1 MGQVQA
7 GGDCVL
13 KSAEKD
19 HMSKFDGVIVAARYQ
34 GGRIEVVRA
43 YERRGATFSDW
54 VLLDRAALVEKLKN
68 GKQFVTGQ
76 RKEYLASTFEVG
88 KPVNLIGRDGSQ
100 VLTTLSESDQDR
112 LEDVPI
118 F

>member
-1 MGQVQA
+1 MGHIQV

-13 KSAEKD
+13 KSTEKE
-19 HMSKFDGVIVAARYQ
+19 HMSRFDGVIVAARYQ
-34 GGRIEVVRA
+34 SGKIEVVRA

-54 VLLDRAALVEKLKN
+54 VLLDRATLVEKLKN

-76 RKEYLASTFEVG
+76 RKEYLASTFEVK

-100 VLTTLSESDQDR
+100 VLTTLTEGDQDR
-112 LEDVPI
+112 LEGVPI

>member
-1 MGQVQA
+1 
-7 GGDCVL
+7 
-13 KSAEKD
+13 
-19 HMSKFDGVIVAARYQ
+19 MSKFDGVIVAARYQ

-54 VLLDRAALVEKLKN
+54 VLLDRGALVRKLKD
-68 GKQFVTGQ
+68 GKRFVTGH
-76 RKEYLASTFEVG
+76 RKEYLASTFEVK

-100 VLTTLSESDQDR
+100 VLTTLTEGDEDR
-112 LEDVPI
+112 LEGVPI

>member
-13 KSAEKD
+13 KSAEKE
-19 HMSKFDGVIVAARYQ
+19 HMSKFDGVIVAARYE
-34 GGRIEVVRA
+34 GGKLEVVRA

-54 VLLDRAALVEKLKN
+54 VLLDRATLVEKLKN
-68 GKQFVTGQ
+68 GKRFVTGQ
-76 RKEYLASTFEVG
+76 RKEYLASTFDVG

-100 VLTTLSESDQDR
+100 VLTTLPESDQDH
-112 LEDVPI
+112 LEGVPI

>member
-1 MGQVQA
+1 
-7 GGDCVL
+7 VL
-13 KSAEKD
+13 KSAEKE
-19 HMSKFDGVIVAARYQ
+19 HMSRFDGVIVAARYQ

-43 YERRGATFSDW
+43 YERRGPTFSDW
-54 VLLDRAALVEKLKN
+54 VLLDRASLVEKLKS

-88 KPVNLIGRDGSQ
+88 KTVNLIGRDGSQ
-100 VLTTLSESDQDR
+100 VLTTLTEGDQDR
-112 LEDVPI
+112 LEGVPI